1 MRRLDYEVCRCHV
14 GGDRNVPYRRQTQ
27 QGFHVRIVRHGIL
40 VDPREKINTSIFP
53 SEDQCAN
60 LLVTPIGPL
69 NIALTFMPV
78 AREIK
83 LPVVPVAY
91 STCCSSNG

>member
-1 MRRLDYEVCRCHV
+1 MTRTLKATKSQAKPTLGEFTETEAGVYQSVFTT
-14 GGDRNVPYRRQTQ
+14 GTQ
-27 QGFHVRIVRHGIL
+27 SGEATITVS
-40 VDPREKINTSIFP
+40 VDGMSKTATAELRATMM
-53 SEDQCAN
+53 DVA
-60 LLVTPIGPL
+60 
-69 NIALTFMPV
+69 FMPV